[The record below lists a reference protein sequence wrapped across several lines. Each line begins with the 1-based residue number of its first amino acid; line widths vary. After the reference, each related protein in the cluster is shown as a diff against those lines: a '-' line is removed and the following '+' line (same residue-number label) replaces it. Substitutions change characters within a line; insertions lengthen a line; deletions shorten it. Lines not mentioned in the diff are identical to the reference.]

1 MLLLALDTSTSAVTV
16 ALHDGSAVVAESTV
30 IDVRAHVEQLAP
42 GIREV
47 LRRARTAPDEL
58 THVVTGT
65 GPGPFTALRV
75 GITTA
80 RMLALATG
88 AELSGLCSLD
98 ALAFAA
104 AEYADAD
111 GLLVATDA
119 RRKEV
124 YWARYAGPGLTRV
137 SGPTV
142 SRPADLPDEVR
153 DLPAAGRGPLLYPEA
168 FHRPA
173 GPVDVSACALAD
185 LAVSRMSRGEALEP
199 ATPRYLR
206 RPDVAPA
213 AAPKSVLG

>member
-1 MLLLALDTSTSAVTV
+1 MLLLALDTSTSAVSV
-16 ALHDGSAVVAESTV
+16 ALHDGSSVVAESTV

-42 GIREV
+42 GIQEV
-47 LRRARTAPDEL
+47 LRRTRSAPDQL

-75 GITTA
+75 GVTTA

-88 AELSGLCSLD
+88 AALSGVCSLD

-104 AEYADAD
+104 EEYAGVR

-124 YWARYAGPGLTRV
+124 YWAQYAGHRLSRV

-142 SRPADLPDEVR
+142 SRPDDLPEQVR
-153 DLPAAGRGPLLYPEA
+153 DLPAAGRGPLLYPEV

-173 GPVDVSACALAD
+173 GPLDVSASALAD
-185 LAVSRMSRGEALEP
+185 LAVTRLARGQTLEA

-213 AAPKSVLG
+213 TAPKSVLG